1 MSWEWAM
8 AKIGDHAVVLGAS
21 MAGLLAA
28 RTLSDFFETVTVVER
43 DVLPD
48 DAANRRGVPQG
59 RHLHALLARG
69 SQVLEELFP
78 GLLDEMV
85 TDGVPY
91 FDGRDLSKVY
101 YCLGGHPAVRTG
113 SAESCTAY
121 ASTRPF
127 LECFVRRR
135 VQAIAN
141 VTLLDDHEVV
151 ELTCTPDRKRI
162 TGARITHRH
171 NGIPSGLAADL
182 IVDATGRGARTPA
195 LLEKLG
201 YGRPTEDHVNV
212 HLSYTSQLLRMPPG
226 ALQEVAF
233 VIGAIP
239 GRPTGMGLL
248 GCEHD
253 SWLFS
258 VFGLA
263 GHQVP
268 RHRAG
273 MLAFVEEFAPPQAI
287 AAIADATPISEVVHH
302 RVPCSVWRRYD
313 LMRRFPDGL
322 LVVGDAICGFNPI
335 YAQGMSVAALEAI
348 ALRDCLTRG
357 AGDLPRR
364 FFRAAARPIRRA
376 WQLAAAADLALPEID
391 GKPSLM
397 TRLCNGYVD
406 RVLTAAEFD
415 SAALDQFVRV
425 TSLVDPATQLLR
437 PSMVWRAAWA
447 KHRHRQYAHHTDDP
461 TGMVEISVI

>member
-1 MSWEWAM
+1 M

-28 RTLSDFFETVTVVER
+28 RTLSDFFETVTIVER

-69 SQVLEELFP
+69 SQALEELFP
-78 GLLDEMV
+78 GLLDELV

-91 FDGRDLSKVY
+91 FDGRDLSKIY
-101 YCLGGHPAVRTG
+101 YSLGGHQVVRTG
-113 SAESCTAY
+113 SAESFTAY
-121 ASTRPF
+121 ASSRPF

-141 VTLLDDHEVV
+141 VTVLDDHDVV
-151 ELTCTPDRKRI
+151 GLTFTPNHRQI
-162 TGARITHRH
+162 TGARITPRQS
-171 NGIPSGLAADL
+171 GIQVRLPADL

-195 LLEKLG
+195 LLEDLG
-201 YGRPTEDHVNV
+201 YGRPPEDHINV
-212 HLSYTSQLLRMPPG
+212 HLTYASQLLRMRPD
-226 ALQEVAF
+226 ALREMVF
-233 VIGAIP
+233 LIGAVP

-253 SWLFS
+253 SWLFT
-258 VFGLA
+258 VFGMA
-263 GHQVP
+263 GHEPP
-268 RHRAG
+268 RNRAG
-273 MLAFVEEFAPPQAI
+273 MWGFVQEFAPPQAL
-287 AAIADATPISEVVHH
+287 AAIADATPIGEVVQH

-313 LMRRFPDGL
+313 LMRRLPDGL
-322 LVVGDAICGFNPI
+322 LVVGDALCGFNPI
-335 YAQGMSVAALEAI
+335 YGQGMTVAALEAL
-348 ALRDCLTRG
+348 ALGDCLTRG
-357 AGDLPRR
+357 TGDLPRR
-364 FFRAAARPIRRA
+364 FFRAAARPIRQA
-376 WQLAAAADLALPEID
+376 WQLSAAGDLALPEIPD
-391 GKPSLM
+391 KEPPIM
-397 TRLCNGYVD
+397 RLFNRYVD

-415 SAALDQFVRV
+415 SAALDQFFRV
-425 TSLVDPATQLLR
+425 TSLVDPATRLLR

-447 KHRHRQYAHHTDDP
+447 KHRRRQYAHHTDDP

>member
-1 MSWEWAM
+1 M

-48 DAANRRGVPQG
+48 DAVNRRGVPQG

-69 SQVLEELFP
+69 SQALEELFP

-101 YCLGGHPAVRTG
+101 YSLGGHQAVRTG
-113 SAESCTAY
+113 SAESFTAY
-121 ASTRPF
+121 ASSRPF

-141 VTLLDDHEVV
+141 VTVLDDHDVV
-151 ELTCTPDRKRI
+151 GLTFTPDHERI
-162 TGARITHRH
+162 TGARITPRPS
-171 NGIPSGLAADL
+171 GIPVGLSADL

-195 LLEKLG
+195 LLEDLG
-201 YGRPTEDHVNV
+201 YGRPTEDHINV
-212 HLSYTSQLLRMPPG
+212 HLTYTSQLLRMRPG

-233 VIGAIP
+233 LIGAIS

-253 SWLFS
+253 TWLFT
-258 VFGLA
+258 VFGMA
-263 GHQVP
+263 GHEAP
-268 RHRAG
+268 RNRAG
-273 MLAFVEEFAPPQAI
+273 MWGFIQGFAPPQALT
-287 AAIADATPISEVVHH
+287 AIAEATPIGEVVQH

-313 LMRRFPDGL
+313 RMRRFPDGL
-322 LVVGDAICGFNPI
+322 VVVGDAMCGFNPI
-335 YAQGMSVAALEAI
+335 YGQGMTVAALEAL

-357 AGDLPRR
+357 TGDLPRR
-364 FFRAAARPIRRA
+364 FFRAAARPIRQA
-376 WQLAAAADLALPEID
+376 WQLAAAGDLALPEIA
-391 GKPSLM
+391 GKEPLAM
-397 TRLCNGYVD
+397 RLFNRYVD

-425 TSLVDPATQLLR
+425 TSLVDPATRLLR
-437 PSMVWRAAWA
+437 PSMAWRAAWA
-447 KHRHRQYAHHTDDP
+447 KHRLRQYTHHTDDP